1 MLETLNEIQTAALE
15 ALESVADDEALQA
28 WRVANVGRSSP
39 LMLLFK
45 EFGKLTKEERP
56 AVGKR
61 ANEVKVALEAALT
74 DRAALIKEAE
84 LARSLE
90 EDHLDVTLP
99 GRPFRHGGVHPA
111 TQTLRRIL
119 GILADMGFQV

>member
-1 MLETLNEIQTAALE
+1 MLEKLNEIQAAALE
-15 ALESVADDEALQA
+15 ALESVTDDESLQA
-28 WRVANVGRSSP
+28 WRVTNVGRSSP

-45 EFGKLTKEERP
+45 EFGALTKEERP

-74 DRAALIKEAE
+74 ERAQVIKERE

-99 GRPFRHGGVHPA
+99 GRPGR
-111 TQTLRRIL
+111 
-119 GILADMGFQV
+119 